1 MIHSYNFC
9 ILNLVLVVYTSAMSS
24 VHFVLTTLE
33 SSVQMGLEA
42 AVTTSAIDALDVS
55 ATAVFQVSVDS
66 MKQLFKYQ
74 TDSND
79 VTDLD
84 STDIK
89 YFVDSSAWPQLNPA
103 NAMLDADE
111 SSSPIASAGIE
122 SNKQLVAHDFVRYLA
137 LKLFNTH
144 LGVDLFNNEI
154 ELLNDIRSICDD
166 SAAGH
171 TMHDINEKV
180 AKVSLSGTHADI
192 QGTAGAKY
200 MTNANQ
206 TAENICRVIMQQM
219 TNNAVTRFASLETA
233 DANDRRAL
241 PFQADDSISF
251 KVTINPADGQ
261 EELTGVS
268 AFGGRSYEIR
278 LVLVDATP
286 ENTAVAADEL

>member
-1 MIHSYNFC
+1 
-9 ILNLVLVVYTSAMSS
+9 LNLVLVVYTSAMSS

-42 AVTTSAIDALDVS
+42 AVTTSNIDALDVS
-55 ATAVFQVSVDS
+55 ATAVFQVTVNS

-103 NAMLDADE
+103 NAMLNAPE
-111 SSSPIASAGIE
+111 SSNPIASAGIDA
-122 SNKQLVAHDFVRYLA
+122 NKQLVAHDFVRYLA

-144 LGVDLFNNEI
+144 RGVDLFNNEVA
-154 ELLNDIRSICDD
+154 LLQNIRSICDD

-171 TMHDINEKV
+171 TLHDLNTKV
-180 AKVSLSGTHADI
+180 QKVGLNGDHADI
-192 QGTAGAKY
+192 EGPAGGKY

-206 TAENICRVIMQQM
+206 TAENICRVMMQQM
-219 TNNAVTRFASLETA
+219 TGSAIERFSTLETA
-233 DANDRRAL
+233 DANDRRSL

-278 LVLVDATP
+278 LVIVDGSAT
-286 ENTAVAADEL
+286 NTEVDADEL

>member
-1 MIHSYNFC
+1 
-9 ILNLVLVVYTSAMSS
+9 MSS

-42 AVTTSAIDALDVS
+42 AVTTSNIDALDVS
-55 ATAVFQVSVDS
+55 ATAVFQVTVNS

-103 NAMLDADE
+103 NAMLNAPE
-111 SSSPIASAGIE
+111 SSNPIASAGIDA
-122 SNKQLVAHDFVRYLA
+122 NKQLVAHDFVRYLA

-144 LGVDLFNNEI
+144 RGVDLFNNEVA
-154 ELLNDIRSICDD
+154 LLQNIRSICDD

-171 TMHDINEKV
+171 TLHDLNTKV
-180 AKVSLSGTHADI
+180 QKVGLNGDHADI
-192 QGTAGAKY
+192 EGPAGGKY

-206 TAENICRVIMQQM
+206 TAENICRVMMQQM
-219 TNNAVTRFASLETA
+219 TGSAIERFSTLETA
-233 DANDRRAL
+233 DANDRRSL

-278 LVLVDATP
+278 LVIVDGSAT
-286 ENTAVAADEL
+286 NTEVDADEL

>member
-1 MIHSYNFC
+1 M
-9 ILNLVLVVYTSAMSS
+9 NLVLVVYTSAMSS

-42 AVTTSAIDALDVS
+42 AVTTSAIDTLDVS

-66 MKQLFKYQ
+66 MKQLFRYQ

-79 VTDLD
+79 VTNLD
-84 STDIK
+84 ATDIK

-103 NAMLDADE
+103 NAMLDAPE
-111 SSSPIASAGIE
+111 SSNPIASSGIE

-144 LGVDLFNNEI
+144 LGVDLFNNEV
-154 ELLNDIRSICDD
+154 ELLNNIRSICDD

-171 TMHDINEKV
+171 TMYDINDKV
-180 AKVSLSGTHADI
+180 QKVSITGSHADI
-192 QGTAGAKY
+192 QGAPGAKY

-206 TAENICRVIMQQM
+206 TSENICRVIMQQM
-219 TNNAVTRFASLETA
+219 TNSAIERFAQLEDA
-233 DANDRRAL
+233 DANNRRAL

-251 KVTINPADGQ
+251 KVTITPADGQ

-268 AFGGRSYEIR
+268 EFGGRSYEIR
-278 LVLVDATP
+278 LVLVDSTP
-286 ENTAVAADEL
+286 VNTEVAANEL

>member
-1 MIHSYNFC
+1 
-9 ILNLVLVVYTSAMSS
+9 MSS

-42 AVTTSAIDALDVS
+42 AVTTSNIDALDVS
-55 ATAVFQVSVDS
+55 ATAVFQVTVDN

-79 VTDLD
+79 VTDLN

-103 NAMLDADE
+103 NAMLNAPE
-111 SSSPIASAGIE
+111 SSNPIASAGINA
-122 SNKQLVAHDFVRYLA
+122 NKQLVAHDFVRYLA

-144 LGVDLFNNEI
+144 RGVDLFNNEVA
-154 ELLNDIRSICDD
+154 LLQNIRSICDD

-171 TMHDINEKV
+171 TLHDLNTKV
-180 AKVSLSGTHADI
+180 QKVGLNGNHADI
-192 QGTAGAKY
+192 EGPAGGKY

-206 TAENICRVIMQQM
+206 TAENICRVMMQQM
-219 TNNAVTRFASLETA
+219 TGSAIERFSTLETA
-233 DANDRRAL
+233 DANDRRSL

-261 EELTGVS
+261 EELTDVS

-278 LVLVDATP
+278 LVLVDGSAT
-286 ENTAVAADEL
+286 NTEVDADEL

>member
-1 MIHSYNFC
+1 
-9 ILNLVLVVYTSAMSS
+9 MSS

-42 AVTTSAIDALDVS
+42 AVTTSNIDALDVS
-55 ATAVFQVSVDS
+55 ATAVLQVTVDS

-79 VTDLD
+79 VTDLN

-103 NAMLDADE
+103 NAMLNAPE
-111 SSSPIASAGIE
+111 SSNPIASAGINA
-122 SNKQLVAHDFVRYLA
+122 NKQLVAHDFVRYLA

-144 LGVDLFNNEI
+144 RGVDLFNNEVA
-154 ELLNDIRSICDD
+154 LLQNIRSICDD

-171 TMHDINEKV
+171 TLHDLNTKV
-180 AKVSLSGTHADI
+180 QKVGLNGNHADI
-192 QGTAGAKY
+192 EGPAGGKY

-206 TAENICRVIMQQM
+206 TAENICRVMMQQM
-219 TNNAVTRFASLETA
+219 TGSAIERFSTLETA
-233 DANDRRAL
+233 DANDRRSL

-261 EELTGVS
+261 EELTDVS

-278 LVLVDATP
+278 LVLVDGSAT
-286 ENTAVAADEL
+286 NTEVDADEL

>member
-1 MIHSYNFC
+1 M
-9 ILNLVLVVYTSAMSS
+9 NLVLVVYTSAMSS

-33 SSVQMGLEA
+33 SSVQMGLAA
-42 AVTTSAIDALDVS
+42 AVTTSEIDALDVS

-66 MKQLFKYQ
+66 MKQLFRYQ

-79 VTDLD
+79 VTNLD

-89 YFVDSSAWPQLNPA
+89 YFVDSSNWPQLNPA
-103 NAMLDADE
+103 NAMLDAPE
-111 SSSPIASAGIE
+111 SNGPIATAGIE

-144 LGVDLFNNEI
+144 LGVDLFNNEV
-154 ELLNDIRSICDD
+154 ELLTNIRAICDD

-171 TMHDINEKV
+171 TMYDINSKIQKV
-180 AKVSLSGTHADI
+180 GINGTHTDI
-192 QGTAGAKY
+192 QGAAGAKY

-206 TAENICRVIMQQM
+206 TAENICRVLMQQM
-219 TNNAVTRFASLETA
+219 TNNAIDRFATLQEA
-233 DANDRRAL
+233 DAQDRRAL

-268 AFGGRSYEIR
+268 QFGGRSYEIR
-278 LVLVDATP
+278 LVLVDSTP
-286 ENTAVAADEL
+286 ANTEVAANEL